1 MNCEICGT
9 DRFDF
14 IARVGSREHIACN
27 DCIEKIVEHLRSG
40 AILKKDLETDYH
52 AVIKN
57 MTILEKDYLKIM
69 EENKALK
76 LDIIRIREML
86 KKVLEQIHE

>member
-40 AILKKDLETDYH
+40 AIIKKDLETDY
-52 AVIKN
+52 VK
-57 MTILEKDYLKIM
+57 LM

-76 LDIIRIREML
+76 LDIIRIKEML
-86 KKVLEQIHE
+86 KKVLEHIHE